1 MKETVIKLAMNAVDL
16 LNDEYKKSGYT
27 SIARTKVEEYV
38 TNRAKFLQVSEE
50 DVATILNHIDVIIQ
64 CKW

>member
-1 MKETVIKLAMNAVDL
+1 MKETAIKLAMNAVDL
-16 LNDEYKKSGYT
+16 LNDEYKKSGY
-27 SIARTKVEEYV
+27 SFIARTKVEEYV
-38 TNRAKFLQVSEE
+38 TNRAKVLQVNDE